1 MKVRKIGIIG
11 AGHVGSHVGFA
22 LATQGEVDE
31 LVLIDCD
38 QEKARAQALDIE
50 DAVSYLPHHVKASA
64 GDYQEL
70 ADADC
75 VVICV
80 GPPSGPSEDRLDE
93 LEELVGVLADVLPKL
108 QESGFKGFII
118 NISNPADVITTYIQ
132 EYLDYPQERIF
143 STGCVLDSARLQSQ
157 LANTLQLNRQSLNA
171 FCLGEHGFSAM
182 IPWSHVTVSG
192 QPLASYLAGQDL
204 GSLNYEQLLQETKD
218 GGYQVLM
225 GKGSTEFGIA
235 TALVEVV
242 KSLFH
247 DERKILPIS
256 VYLDGQYGQEGIF
269 ASVPAII
276 GKKGVEGL
284 LEWQLTEGEQA
295 DFERSCEIIRTNFAK
310 IRTF

>member
-64 GDYQEL
+64 GEYQEL
-70 ADADC
+70 VDADC

-157 LANTLQLNRQSLNA
+157 LANMLKINRQSLNA

-182 IPWSHVTVSG
+182 IPWSHVTISG
-192 QPLASYLAGQDL
+192 QPLVSYLATQDL
-204 GSLNYEQLLQETKD
+204 GPLNYEQLLQETKD

>member
-64 GDYQEL
+64 GEYQEL
-70 ADADC
+70 VDADC

-93 LEELVGVLADVLPKL
+93 LEELVGVLDDVLPKL

-157 LANTLQLNRQSLNA
+157 LANMLKINRQSLNA

-182 IPWSHVTVSG
+182 IPWSHVTISG
-192 QPLASYLAGQDL
+192 QPLVSYLAAQDL
-204 GSLNYEQLLQETKD
+204 GPLNYEQLLQETKD
-218 GGYQVLM
+218 GGYQVLL
-225 GKGSTEFGIA
+225 GKGATEFGIA
-235 TALVEVV
+235 TALVEVI

-247 DERKILPIS
+247 DERKILPVS

-276 GKKGVEGL
+276 GKRGVEGL
-284 LEWQLTEGEQA
+284 LEWQLSEGEQA
-295 DFERSCEIIRTNFAK
+295 DFERSCAIIRTNFAK
-310 IRTF
+310 IHTF

>member
-1 MKVRKIGIIG
+1 MKTRKIAVIG

-22 LATQGEVDE
+22 LASHGEVDE
-31 LVLIDCD
+31 LVLIDCLE
-38 QEKARAQALDIE
+38 EKAAAQALDLS
-50 DAVSYLPHHVKASA
+50 DAVSYLPHPVKAYS
-64 GDYQEL
+64 GDYQQL

-75 VVICV
+75 LVICV

-93 LEELVGVLADVLPKL
+93 LEELVGVLDDVLPKV

-132 EYLDYPQERIF
+132 AYLDYPKERIL
-143 STGCVLDSARLQSQ
+143 STGCVLDSARLQRQLSQ
-157 LANTLQLNRQSLNA
+157 LLEINRQSIQA

-182 IPWSHVTVSG
+182 IPWSHVAIAG
-192 QPLASYLAGQDL
+192 QTLEAYLLAQDL
-204 GSLNYEQLLQETKD
+204 GTLNHEQLLHQTKE
-218 GGYQVLM
+218 GGYQVLL

-247 DERKILPIS
+247 DERKVLPVS
-256 VYLDGQYGQEGIF
+256 VYLDGQYGQEGLF

-276 GKKGVEGL
+276 GKNGVEAIL
-284 LEWQLTEGEQA
+284 DWQLSEKEQVA
-295 DFERSCEIIRTNFAK
+295 FDQSCEIIRENFAK
-310 IRTF
+310 IHTF

>member
-1 MKVRKIGIIG
+1 MKTRKIGIIG

-38 QEKARAQALDIE
+38 LEKAEAQALDIT
-50 DAVSYLPHHVKASA
+50 DAVSYLPHHVTARA
-64 GDYQEL
+64 GAYQDL
-70 ADADC
+70 AEADC

-80 GPPSGPSEDRLDE
+80 GPLSGPKEDRLDE
-93 LEELVGVLADVLPKL
+93 LEEVVAVLDDVLPNI
-108 QESGFKGFII
+108 QESGFDGFII

-132 EYLDYPQERIF
+132 DYLDYPKERIL

-157 LANTLQLNRQSLNA
+157 LANRLEINRQSINA

-182 IPWSHVTVSG
+182 IPWSHVAVSG
-192 QPLASYLAGQDL
+192 QPLEVYLRANDL
-204 GSLNYEQLLQETKD
+204 APLNHEQLLQETKD
-218 GGYQVLM
+218 GGYRVLL

-242 KSLFH
+242 KSLLH
-247 DERKILPIS
+247 DERKVLPVS

-276 GKKGVEGL
+276 GKRGVERL

-295 DFERSCEIIRTNFAK
+295 DFEQSCEIIRANFAK
-310 IRTF
+310 IHTF